1 MMLIFRRPFKEPN
14 ECVGEVGGGWKDD
27 EWDEWN
33 AIPPTSGLLRDIFTM
48 IKSQISILESPSE
61 QRYPFLSLVATTT
74 SLRNDY
80 QCE

>member
-1 MMLIFRRPFKEPN
+1 MSVSEGWVVDEKMMSEMNEMLFPPLLDFCVIF
-14 ECVGEVGGGWKDD
+14 
-27 EWDEWN
+27 
-33 AIPPTSGLLRDIFTM
+33 FTVTE
-48 IKSQISILESPSE
+48 SQISILESPSE